1 LGINGLIQQVYM
13 LNNVFI
19 NELGQVPLQNKPLEI
34 TERKGLGHPDSM
46 CDNIM
51 NQISVDLSTEYMKR
65 FGKIY
70 HHNLDKGLIAA
81 GETSVNFGGG
91 KVKEPILI
99 IYGDRATFKVGNE
112 EVPVND
118 IAEKS
123 TCSWLKKNLRFV
135 DPDVH
140 VKFQSEI
147 KPGSAALQDIFSRKR
162 KGEFLGA
169 NDTSA
174 AVGFAPYTEQE
185 KLILG
190 LEKYLNSREFKK
202 VHPESGEDIKLMA
215 LRRGRKVDLTV
226 AMAIVDRFIK
236 SEDDYFK
243 RKDEIYDSINTWI
256 DAKGGF
262 EEVKVSLNALDARGR
277 GLDGL
282 YLTVLGTSAE
292 AGDSGQ
298 VGRGNNVRG
307 VIALLRPMSS
317 EAAAGKNPVSHVG
330 KIYNMLCYKI
340 ADRIIEEVNGVDE
353 TYVWL
358 LSRIGRPINE
368 PSVISAQVIPQ
379 KGVAMKSLEPS
390 IEEIIEDEFDHL
402 DEFCNAL
409 ADGHVGLR

>member
-1 LGINGLIQQVYM
+1 M
-13 LNNVFI
+13 NNVFI
-19 NELGQVPLQNKPLEI
+19 NELGQVPLQERPLEI
-34 TERKGLGHPDSM
+34 TERKGLGHPDTM

-51 NQISVDLSTEYMKR
+51 NQISVDLSTEYLKR
-65 FGKIY
+65 FGNIY
-70 HHNLDKGLIAA
+70 HHNMDKGLIAA
-81 GETSVNFGGG
+81 GETSVKFGGG
-91 KVKEPILI
+91 KVNKPILI
-99 IYGDRATFKVGNE
+99 VYGDRATFKVGNE
-112 EVPVND
+112 EVPVNE
-118 IAEKS
+118 IAMKS
-123 TCSWLKKNLRFV
+123 TKAWLRKNLRFV

-140 VKFQSEI
+140 VKYQSEI
-147 KPGSAALQDIFSRKR
+147 KPGSAALQDIFGRKK
-162 KGEFLGA
+162 KGEYLGA

-190 LEKYLNSREFKK
+190 LENYLNSKEFKK
-202 VHPESGEDIKLMA
+202 EHPESGEDIKLMA
-215 LRRGRKVDLTV
+215 LRRGKKVDLTV
-226 AMAIVDRFIK
+226 AIAMVDRFIG
-236 SEDDYFK
+236 SEDEYFK
-243 RKDEIYDSINTWI
+243 RKAEISDAIDAWI
-256 DAKGGF
+256 DDKGGF

-330 KIYNMLCYKI
+330 KIYNMLCYRI
-340 ADRIIEEVNGVDE
+340 ADRIIDEVSGVTE

-368 PSVISAQVIPQ
+368 PSVVSAQLIPE
-379 KGVAMKSLEPS
+379 KGVSLKSLQPS
-390 IEEIIEDEFDHL
+390 IENIIDDEFEHL
-402 DEFCNAL
+402 DEFCSAL

>member
-1 LGINGLIQQVYM
+1 M
-13 LNNVFI
+13 NNVFI
-19 NELGQVPLQNKPLEI
+19 NELGQVPLQDRPLEI
-34 TERKGLGHPDSM
+34 TERKGLGHPDTM

-51 NQISVDLSTEYMKR
+51 NQISVDLSTEYLKR
-65 FGKIY
+65 FGNIY

-81 GETSVNFGGG
+81 GETSVKFGGG
-91 KVKEPILI
+91 KVTKPILI
-99 IYGDRATFKVGNE
+99 VYGDRATFKVGDDE
-112 EVPVND
+112 IPVNE
-118 IAEKS
+118 IAMKS
-123 TCSWLKKNLRFV
+123 TKAWLKKNLRFI

-140 VKFQSEI
+140 VKYQSEI
-147 KPGSAALQDIFSRKR
+147 KPGSAALRDIFGRKKR
-162 KGEFLGA
+162 GEFLGA

-190 LEKYLNSREFKK
+190 LENYLNSKDFKK
-202 VHPESGEDIKLMA
+202 EHPESGEDIKLMA
-215 LRRGRKVDLTV
+215 LRRGKKVDLTIAI
-226 AMAIVDRFIK
+226 AMVDRYIG
-236 SEDDYFK
+236 SEDEYFK
-243 RKDEIYDSINTWI
+243 RKTEISDAINRWI
-256 DAKGGF
+256 DDKGGF
-262 EEVKVSLNALDARGR
+262 EEVKVNLNALDARSR

-330 KIYNMLCYKI
+330 KIYNMLCYRI
-340 ADRIIEEVNGVDE
+340 ADRIIDEVSGVNE

-368 PSVISAQVIPQ
+368 PSVISAQLIPE
-379 KGVAMKSLEPS
+379 KGVSLKSLQPS
-390 IEEIIEDEFDHL
+390 IENIIDDEFEHL
-402 DEFCNAL
+402 DDFCNAL

>member
-1 LGINGLIQQVYM
+1 M
-13 LNNVFI
+13 NNVFI
-19 NELGQVPLQNKPLEI
+19 NELSQVPLQERSLEI
-34 TERKGLGHPDSM
+34 TERKGLGHPDTM

-51 NQISVDLSTEYMKR
+51 NQISVDLSTEYIKR
-65 FGKIY
+65 FGNIY

-81 GETSVNFGGG
+81 GETTVKFGGG
-91 KVKEPILI
+91 KVNRPILI
-99 IYGDRATFKVGNE
+99 VYGDRATFKVGDE
-112 EVPVND
+112 EVPVNE

-123 TCSWLKKNLRFV
+123 TKLWLKKNLRFI
-135 DPDVH
+135 DPDIH

-147 KPGSAALQDIFSRKR
+147 RPGSAALQDIFSRKK

-190 LEKYLNSREFKK
+190 LEKYLNSKEFKK
-202 VHPESGEDIKLMA
+202 EHPESGEDIKLMA
-215 LRRGRKVDLTV
+215 LRREKKVDLTV
-226 AMAIVDRFIK
+226 AMAIVDRYIN
-236 SEDDYFK
+236 SENDYFK
-243 RKDEIYDSINTWI
+243 RKDEISDAITTWI
-256 DAKGGF
+256 DDKGGF
-262 EEVKVSLNALDARGR
+262 EEVKVSLNALDVRGR

-330 KIYNMLCYKI
+330 KIYNMLCYRI
-340 ADRIIEEVNGVDE
+340 ADRIIDEVSGVQE

-368 PSVISAQVIPQ
+368 PSVISAQLIPQ
-379 KGVAMKSLEPS
+379 KGVNVKSLQPS
-390 IEEIIEDEFDHL
+390 VEEIIDDEFEHL
-402 DEFCNAL
+402 DDFCSAL

>member
-1 LGINGLIQQVYM
+1 M
-13 LNNVFI
+13 KALNNVFI
-19 NELGQVPLQNKPLEI
+19 NELGQVPLQSRPLEI
-34 TERKGLGHPDSM
+34 TERKGLGHPDTM

-65 FGKIY
+65 FGNIY
-70 HHNLDKGLIAA
+70 HHNMDKGLIAA
-81 GETSVNFGGG
+81 GETSVKFGGG
-91 KVKEPILI
+91 KVTKPILI
-99 IYGDRATFKVGNE
+99 VYGDRATFKVGDE
-112 EVPVND
+112 DVPVNE

-123 TCSWLKKNLRFV
+123 TKTWLKKNLRFV

-147 KPGSAALQDIFSRKR
+147 KPGSPALQDIFSRKK

-190 LEKYLNSREFKK
+190 LEKYLNSKEYKK
-202 VHPESGEDIKLMA
+202 EHPEAGEDIKIMA
-215 LRRGRKVDLTV
+215 LRLGKKVDLTV
-226 AMAIVDRFIK
+226 AMAMVDRFIK

-256 DAKGGF
+256 DDKGGF

-330 KIYNMLCYKI
+330 KIYNMLCYRI
-340 ADRIIEEVNGVDE
+340 ADRIVDEVSGVEE

-358 LSRIGRPINE
+358 LSRIGCPINE
-368 PSVISAQVIPQ
+368 PSVVSAQVIPQ
-379 KGVAMKSLEPS
+379 KGVVMKSLEPS
-390 IEEIIEDEFDHL
+390 INEIIADEFEHL
-402 DEFCNAL
+402 DEFCTAL
-409 ADGHVGLR
+409 ADGHIGLR

>member
-1 LGINGLIQQVYM
+1 M
-13 LNNVFI
+13 NNVFI
-19 NELGQVPLQNKPLEI
+19 NELGQVPLQERPLEI
-34 TERKGLGHPDSM
+34 TERKGLGHPDTM

-51 NQISVDLSTEYMKR
+51 NQISVDLSTEYLKR
-65 FGKIY
+65 FGNIY
-70 HHNLDKGLIAA
+70 HHNMDKGLIAA
-81 GETSVNFGGG
+81 GETSVKFGGG
-91 KVKEPILI
+91 KVNKPILI
-99 IYGDRATFKVGNE
+99 VYGDRATFKVGDE
-112 EVPVND
+112 EVPVNE
-118 IAEKS
+118 IAMKS
-123 TCSWLKKNLRFV
+123 TKAWLRKNLRFI

-140 VKFQSEI
+140 VKYQSEI
-147 KPGSAALQDIFSRKR
+147 KPGSAALQDIFGRKK
-162 KGEFLGA
+162 KGEYLGA

-190 LEKYLNSREFKK
+190 LENYLNSKEFKK
-202 VHPESGEDIKLMA
+202 EHPESGEDIKLMA
-215 LRRGRKVDLTV
+215 LRRGKKVDLTV
-226 AMAIVDRFIK
+226 AIAMVDRFIG
-236 SEDDYFK
+236 SEDEYFK
-243 RKDEIYDSINTWI
+243 RKAEISDSIDAWI
-256 DAKGGF
+256 DDKGGF

-330 KIYNMLCYKI
+330 KIYNMLCYRI
-340 ADRIIEEVNGVDE
+340 ADRIIDEVSGVTE

-368 PSVISAQVIPQ
+368 PSVVSAQLIPE
-379 KGVAMKSLEPS
+379 KGVALKSLQPS
-390 IEEIIEDEFDHL
+390 IENIIDDEFEHL
-402 DEFCNAL
+402 DEFCSAL

>member
-1 LGINGLIQQVYM
+1 M
-13 LNNVFI
+13 NNVFI

-34 TERKGLGHPDSM
+34 TERKGQGHPDTM

-70 HHNLDKGLIAA
+70 HHNMDKGLIAA
-81 GETSVNFGGG
+81 GETSVKFGGG
-91 KVKEPILI
+91 KVNKPILI

-112 EVPVND
+112 EVPVNE
-118 IAEKS
+118 IAERS
-123 TCSWLKKNLRFV
+123 TRSWLKKNLRFV

-147 KPGSAALQDIFSRKR
+147 KPGSAALQDIFSRKK

-202 VHPESGEDIKLMA
+202 AHPESGEDIKLMA

-390 IEEIIEDEFDHL
+390 IEEIIADEFDHL

>member
-1 LGINGLIQQVYM
+1 M
-13 LNNVFI
+13 NNVFI
-19 NELGQVPLQNKPLEI
+19 NELGQVPLQERPLEI
-34 TERKGLGHPDSM
+34 TERKGLGHPDTM

-51 NQISVDLSTEYMKR
+51 NQISVDLSTEYLKR
-65 FGKIY
+65 FGNIY
-70 HHNLDKGLIAA
+70 HHNMDKGLIAA
-81 GETSVNFGGG
+81 GETSVKFGGG
-91 KVKEPILI
+91 KVNKPILI
-99 IYGDRATFKVGNE
+99 VYGDRATFKVGNE
-112 EVPVND
+112 EVPVNE
-118 IAEKS
+118 IAMKS
-123 TCSWLKKNLRFV
+123 TKAWLRKNLRFV

-140 VKFQSEI
+140 VKYQSEI
-147 KPGSAALQDIFSRKR
+147 KPGSAALQDIFGRKK
-162 KGEFLGA
+162 KGEYLGA

-190 LEKYLNSREFKK
+190 LENYLNSKEFKK
-202 VHPESGEDIKLMA
+202 EHPESGEDIKLMA
-215 LRRGRKVDLTV
+215 LRRGKKVDLTV
-226 AMAIVDRFIK
+226 AIAMVDRFIG
-236 SEDDYFK
+236 SEDEYFK
-243 RKDEIYDSINTWI
+243 RKAEISDSIDAWI
-256 DAKGGF
+256 DDKGGF

-330 KIYNMLCYKI
+330 KIYNMLCYRI
-340 ADRIIEEVNGVDE
+340 ADRIIDEVSGVTE

-358 LSRIGRPINE
+358 LSRIGCPINE
-368 PSVISAQVIPQ
+368 PSVVSAQLIPE
-379 KGVAMKSLEPS
+379 KGVSLKSLQPS
-390 IEEIIEDEFDHL
+390 IENIIDDEFEHL
-402 DEFCNAL
+402 DEFCSAL

>member
-1 LGINGLIQQVYM
+1 VNP

-19 NELGQVPLQNKPLEI
+19 NELSQVPLQTRSLEI
-34 TERKGLGHPDSM
+34 TERKGLGHPDTM

-51 NQISVDLSTEYMKR
+51 NQISVDLSTEYLKR
-65 FGKIY
+65 FGNIY
-70 HHNLDKGLIAA
+70 HHNMDKGLIAA
-81 GETSVNFGGG
+81 GETQVKFGGG
-91 KVKEPILI
+91 KVLKPMLI
-99 IYGDRATFKVGNE
+99 VYGDRATFKVGDE
-112 EVPVND
+112 DVPVNE

-123 TCSWLKKNLRFV
+123 TKNWLKKNLRFV
-135 DPDVH
+135 DPDIH
-140 VKFQSEI
+140 LKFQSEI
-147 KPGSAALQDIFSRKR
+147 KPGSAALQDIFSRKK
-162 KGEFLGA
+162 KGEYLGA

-190 LEKYLNSREFKK
+190 LEKYLNSRDYKK
-202 VHPESGEDIKLMA
+202 EHPEVGEDIKIMG
-215 LRRGRKVDLTV
+215 LRRGKKVDLTV
-226 AMAIVDRFIK
+226 AIAIVDRFIK

-243 RKDEIYDSINTWI
+243 RKDEILETIHTWI
-256 DAKGGF
+256 DDKGGF
-262 EEVKVSLNALDARGR
+262 EGVDVALNALDVRGR

-292 AGDSGQ
+292 HGDSGQ

-330 KIYNMLCYKI
+330 KIYNMLCYTI
-340 ADRIIEEVNGVDE
+340 ADRIIDEVAGVEE

-379 KGVAMKSLEPS
+379 KGVAMNSLESS
-390 IEEIIEDEFDHL
+390 IEEIINDEFDHL
-402 DEFCNAL
+402 DDFCDAL

>member
-1 LGINGLIQQVYM
+1 M
-13 LNNVFI
+13 NNVFI
-19 NELGQVPLQNKPLEI
+19 NELGQVPLQERPLEI
-34 TERKGLGHPDSM
+34 TERKGLGHPDTM

-51 NQISVDLSTEYMKR
+51 NQISVDLSTEYLKR
-65 FGKIY
+65 FGNIY
-70 HHNLDKGLIAA
+70 HHNMDKGLIAA
-81 GETSVNFGGG
+81 GETSVKFGGG
-91 KVKEPILI
+91 KVNKPILI
-99 IYGDRATFKVGNE
+99 VYGDRATFKVGDE
-112 EVPVND
+112 EVPVNE
-118 IAEKS
+118 IAMKS
-123 TCSWLKKNLRFV
+123 TKAWLRKNLRFV

-140 VKFQSEI
+140 VKYQSEI
-147 KPGSAALQDIFSRKR
+147 KPGSAALQDIFGRKK
-162 KGEFLGA
+162 KGEYLGA

-190 LEKYLNSREFKK
+190 LENYLNSKEFKK
-202 VHPESGEDIKLMA
+202 EHPESGEDIKLMA
-215 LRRGRKVDLTV
+215 LRRGKKVDLTV
-226 AMAIVDRFIK
+226 AIAMVDRFIG
-236 SEDDYFK
+236 SEDEYFK
-243 RKDEIYDSINTWI
+243 RKAEISDAIDAWI
-256 DAKGGF
+256 DDKGGF

-330 KIYNMLCYKI
+330 KIYNMLCYRI
-340 ADRIIEEVNGVDE
+340 ADRIIDEVSGVTE

-358 LSRIGRPINE
+358 RSRIGRPINE
-368 PSVISAQVIPQ
+368 PSVVSAQLIPE
-379 KGVAMKSLEPS
+379 KGVALKSLQPS
-390 IEEIIEDEFDHL
+390 IENIIDDEFEHL
-402 DEFCNAL
+402 DEFCSAL

>member
-1 LGINGLIQQVYM
+1 M
-13 LNNVFI
+13 NNVFI
-19 NELGQVPLQNKPLEI
+19 NELSQVPLQSRPLEI
-34 TERKGLGHPDSM
+34 TERKGLGHPDTM

-65 FGKIY
+65 FGNIY
-70 HHNLDKGLIAA
+70 HHNMDKGLIAA
-81 GETSVNFGGG
+81 GETEVKFGGG
-91 KVKEPILI
+91 KIVKPILI
-99 IYGDRATFKVGNE
+99 VYGDRATFKVGDE
-112 EVPVND
+112 EVPVNE

-123 TCSWLKKNLRFV
+123 TKAWLKKNIRFI
-135 DPDVH
+135 DPEKH
-140 VKFQSEI
+140 IKFQSEI
-147 KPGSAALQDIFSRKR
+147 KPGSAALQDIFSRKK

-185 KLILG
+185 KLIIG
-190 LEKYLNSREFKK
+190 LEKYLNSKEYKK
-202 VHPESGEDIKLMA
+202 EHPEAGEDIKLMA
-215 LRRGRKVDLTV
+215 LRRGKKVDLTI
-226 AMAIVDRFIK
+226 AMAMVDRYIK

-243 RKDEIYDSINTWI
+243 RKDEIYESVNDWI

-282 YLTVLGTSAE
+282 YLTVMGTSAE

-330 KIYNMLCYKI
+330 KIYNMLCYRI
-340 ADRIIEEVNGVDE
+340 ADRIADEVNGVEE

-358 LSRIGRPINE
+358 LSRIGHPIND
-368 PSVISAQVIPQ
+368 PSAVSAQVIPQ
-379 KGVAMKSLEPS
+379 KGVQMKSLEPS
-390 IEEIIEDEFDHL
+390 IMEIIEDEFAHL
-402 DEFCNAL
+402 DEFCTDL
-409 ADGHVGLR
+409 AKGHVGLR

>member
-1 LGINGLIQQVYM
+1 M
-13 LNNVFI
+13 KNVFI
-19 NELGQVPLQNKPLEI
+19 NELSQVPLQNRPLEI
-34 TERKGLGHPDSM
+34 TERKGLGHPDTM

-51 NQISVDLSTEYMKR
+51 NQISVDLSTEYLRK
-65 FGKIY
+65 FGNIY
-70 HHNLDKGLIAA
+70 HHNMDKGLIAA
-81 GETSVNFGGG
+81 GETSVKFGGG
-91 KVKEPILI
+91 KVNKPILI
-99 IYGDRATFKVGNE
+99 VYGDRATFKVGDEEIPINE
-112 EVPVND
+112 

-123 TCSWLKKNLRFV
+123 TKAWFKKNIRFV

-140 VKFQSEI
+140 LKFQSEI
-147 KPGSAALQDIFSRKR
+147 KPGSAALQDIFSRKK
-162 KGEFLGA
+162 KGEYLGA

-190 LEKYLNSREFKK
+190 LEKYLNSKEYKK
-202 VHPESGEDIKLMA
+202 EHPEAGEDIKIMA
-215 LRRGRKVDLTV
+215 LRRGKKVDLTV
-226 AMAIVDRFIK
+226 AMAMVDHFIK

-243 RKDEIYDSINTWI
+243 RKDEIFNSINTWI

-262 EEVKVSLNALDARGR
+262 EEVNVNLNALDVRGR
-277 GLDGL
+277 GIDGL

-330 KIYNMLCYKI
+330 KIYNMLCYRI
-340 ADRIIEEVNGVDE
+340 ADRIVAEVNGVDE

-358 LSRIGRPINE
+358 LSRIGHPINE
-368 PSVISAQVIPQ
+368 PNVVSAQIIPQ
-379 KGVAMKSLEPS
+379 NGVSIKSLESS
-390 IEEIIEDEFDHL
+390 IKEIISDEFDHL
-402 DEFCNAL
+402 DDFCTAL
-409 ADGHVGLR
+409 ADGHIGLR

>member
-1 LGINGLIQQVYM
+1 M
-13 LNNVFI
+13 NNVFI
-19 NELGQVPLQNKPLEI
+19 NELSQVPLQERPLEI
-34 TERKGLGHPDSM
+34 TERKGLGHPDTM

-51 NQISVDLSTEYMKR
+51 NQISVDLSTEYIKR
-65 FGKIY
+65 FGNIY

-81 GETSVNFGGG
+81 GETTVKFGGG
-91 KVKEPILI
+91 KVNRPILI
-99 IYGDRATFKVGNE
+99 VYGDRATFKVGE
-112 EVPVND
+112 EEIPVNE

-123 TCSWLKKNLRFV
+123 TKLWLKKNLRFI
-135 DPDVH
+135 DPDIH

-147 KPGSAALQDIFSRKR
+147 RPGSAALQDIFSRKK
-162 KGEFLGA
+162 KGQFLGA

-190 LEKYLNSREFKK
+190 LEKYLNSKEFKK
-202 VHPESGEDIKLMA
+202 EHPESGEDIKLMA
-215 LRRGRKVDLTV
+215 LRREKKVDLTV
-226 AMAIVDRFIK
+226 AMAIVDRYIN
-236 SEDDYFK
+236 SENDYFK
-243 RKDEIYDSINTWI
+243 RKDEISDAITTWI
-256 DAKGGF
+256 DDKGGF
-262 EEVKVSLNALDARGR
+262 EEVKVSLNALDVRGR

-330 KIYNMLCYKI
+330 KIYNMLCYRI
-340 ADRIIEEVNGVDE
+340 ADRIIDEVSGVQE

-368 PSVISAQVIPQ
+368 PSVISAQLIPQ
-379 KGVAMKSLEPS
+379 KGVNVKSLQPS
-390 IEEIIEDEFDHL
+390 VEEIIDDEFEHL
-402 DEFCNAL
+402 DDFCSAL

>member
-1 LGINGLIQQVYM
+1 
-13 LNNVFI
+13 
-19 NELGQVPLQNKPLEI
+19 
-34 TERKGLGHPDSM
+34 M

-65 FGKIY
+65 FGNIY
-70 HHNLDKGLIAA
+70 HHNMDKGLIAA
-81 GETSVNFGGG
+81 GETSVKFGGG
-91 KVKEPILI
+91 KVIKPILI

-118 IAEKS
+118 IAERS
-123 TCSWLKKNLRFV
+123 TSEWLKKNLRFV

-147 KPGSAALQDIFSRKR
+147 KPGSAALQDIFRRKK

-202 VHPESGEDIKLMA
+202 EHPESGEDIKLMA
-215 LRRGRKVDLTV
+215 LRHGRKVDLTV
-226 AMAIVDRFIK
+226 AMAMVDRFIK

-256 DAKGGF
+256 NAKGGF

-330 KIYNMLCYKI
+330 KIYNMLCYQI
-340 ADRIIEEVNGVDE
+340 AERIIDEVNGVDE

-368 PSVISAQVIPQ
+368 PSVISAQIIPQ
-379 KGVAMKSLEPS
+379 KGVAMKSLEPN
-390 IEEIIEDEFDHL
+390 IEDIIADEFDHL

-409 ADGHVGLR
+409 ADGHIGLR

>member
-1 LGINGLIQQVYM
+1 M
-13 LNNVFI
+13 NNVFI
-19 NELGQVPLQNKPLEI
+19 NELGQVPLQERPLEI
-34 TERKGLGHPDSM
+34 TERKGLGHPDTM

-51 NQISVDLSTEYMKR
+51 NQISVDLSTEYLKR
-65 FGKIY
+65 FGNIY
-70 HHNLDKGLIAA
+70 HHNMDKGLIAA
-81 GETSVNFGGG
+81 GETSVKFGGG
-91 KVKEPILI
+91 KVNKPILI
-99 IYGDRATFKVGNE
+99 VYGDRATFKVGNE
-112 EVPVND
+112 EVPVNE
-118 IAEKS
+118 IAMKS
-123 TCSWLKKNLRFV
+123 TKAWLRKNLRFV

-140 VKFQSEI
+140 VKYQSEI
-147 KPGSAALQDIFSRKR
+147 KPGSAALQDIFGRKK
-162 KGEFLGA
+162 KGEYLGA

-190 LEKYLNSREFKK
+190 LENYLNSKEFKK
-202 VHPESGEDIKLMA
+202 EHPESGEDIKLMA
-215 LRRGRKVDLTV
+215 LRRGKKVDLTV
-226 AMAIVDRFIK
+226 AIAMVDRFIG
-236 SEDDYFK
+236 SEDEYFK
-243 RKDEIYDSINTWI
+243 RKAEISDAIDAWI
-256 DAKGGF
+256 DDKGGF

-330 KIYNMLCYKI
+330 KIYNMLCYRI
-340 ADRIIEEVNGVDE
+340 ADRIIDEVSGVTE

-368 PSVISAQVIPQ
+368 PSVVSAQLIPE
-379 KGVAMKSLEPS
+379 KGVALKSLQPS
-390 IEEIIEDEFDHL
+390 IENIIDDEFEHL
-402 DEFCNAL
+402 DEFCSAL

>member
-1 LGINGLIQQVYM
+1 VNALYNI
-13 LNNVFI
+13 FI
-19 NELGQVPLQNKPLEI
+19 NELSQVPLQSRPLEI
-34 TERKGLGHPDSM
+34 TERKGLGHPDTM

-65 FGKIY
+65 FGIIY

-81 GETSVNFGGG
+81 GETTVKFGGG
-91 KVKEPILI
+91 KVNKPILI
-99 IYGDRATFKVGNE
+99 VYGDRATFKVGKE
-112 EVPVND
+112 EVPVNE

-123 TCSWLKKNLRFV
+123 TRNWLKKNLRFI
-135 DPDVH
+135 DPDIH

-147 KPGSAALQDIFSRKR
+147 KPGSAALRDIFSRKK
-162 KGEFLGA
+162 KGEYLGA

-185 KLILG
+185 KLIVG
-190 LEKYLNSREFKK
+190 LEKYLNSRDYKK
-202 VHPESGEDIKLMA
+202 EHPEVGEDIKIMG
-215 LRRGRKVDLTV
+215 LRRGKKVDLTV
-226 AMAIVDRFIK
+226 AIAIVDRFIK

-243 RKDEIYDSINTWI
+243 HKDEIRDSIYTWI
-256 DAKGGF
+256 DDKGGF
-262 EEVKVSLNALDARGR
+262 EGVDVSLNALDAKGR

-340 ADRIIEEVNGVDE
+340 ADRIIDEVNGIEE

-379 KGVAMKSLEPS
+379 KGVSMKSLQPS
-390 IEEIIEDEFDHL
+390 IEEIIDDEFDHL
-402 DEFCNAL
+402 DDFCNAL

>member
-1 LGINGLIQQVYM
+1 VNA

-19 NELGQVPLQNKPLEI
+19 NELSQVPLQNRALEI
-34 TERKGLGHPDSM
+34 TERKGLGHPDTM

-65 FGKIY
+65 FGNIY
-70 HHNLDKGLIAA
+70 HHNMDKGLIAA
-81 GETSVNFGGG
+81 GETTVKFGGG
-91 KVKEPILI
+91 RVNKPILI
-99 IYGDRATFKVGNE
+99 VYGDRATFKVGGEDVLVNE
-112 EVPVND
+112 

-123 TCSWLKKNLRFV
+123 TFI
-135 DPDVH
+135 DPEKH

-147 KPGSAALQDIFSRKR
+147 KPGSAALQDIFSRKK
-162 KGEFLGA
+162 KGEYLGA

-190 LEKYLNSREFKK
+190 LEKYLNSKEYKK
-202 VHPESGEDIKLMA
+202 EHPETGEDIKIMA
-215 LRRGRKVDLTV
+215 LRRGNKVDLTV
-226 AMAIVDRFIK
+226 AVAMVDRFIK
-236 SEDDYFK
+236 NEDDYFK

-256 DAKGGF
+256 DDKGGF

-298 VGRGNNVRG
+298 VGRGHNVRG

-330 KIYNMLCYKI
+330 KIYNMLCYRI
-340 ADRIIEEVNGVDE
+340 ADRIIDEVNGVEE

-368 PSVISAQVIPQ
+368 PSVVSAQVIPQ
-379 KGVAMKSLEPS
+379 KGVAMKSLESS
-390 IEEIIEDEFDHL
+390 INEIIADEFDHL
-402 DEFCNAL
+402 DDFCTAL

>member
-1 LGINGLIQQVYM
+1 M
-13 LNNVFI
+13 NNVFI
-19 NELGQVPLQNKPLEI
+19 NELGQVPLQERPLEI
-34 TERKGLGHPDSM
+34 TERKGLGHPDTM

-51 NQISVDLSTEYMKR
+51 NQISVDLSTEYLKR
-65 FGKIY
+65 FGNIY
-70 HHNLDKGLIAA
+70 HHNMDKGLIAA
-81 GETSVNFGGG
+81 GETSVKFGGG
-91 KVKEPILI
+91 KVNKPILI
-99 IYGDRATFKVGNE
+99 VYGDRATFKVGNE
-112 EVPVND
+112 EVPVNE
-118 IAEKS
+118 IAMKS
-123 TCSWLKKNLRFV
+123 TKAWLRKNLRFV

-140 VKFQSEI
+140 VKYQSEI
-147 KPGSAALQDIFSRKR
+147 KPGSAALQDIFGRKK
-162 KGEFLGA
+162 KGEYLGA

-190 LEKYLNSREFKK
+190 LENYLNSKEFKK
-202 VHPESGEDIKLMA
+202 EHPESGEDIKLMA
-215 LRRGRKVDLTV
+215 LRRGKKVDLTV
-226 AMAIVDRFIK
+226 AIAMVDRFIG
-236 SEDDYFK
+236 SEDEYFK
-243 RKDEIYDSINTWI
+243 RKAEISDSIDAWI
-256 DAKGGF
+256 DDKGGF

-330 KIYNMLCYKI
+330 KIYNMLCYRI
-340 ADRIIEEVNGVDE
+340 ADRIIDEVSGVTE

-368 PSVISAQVIPQ
+368 PSVVSAQLIPE
-379 KGVAMKSLEPS
+379 KGVSLKSLQPS
-390 IEEIIEDEFDHL
+390 IENIIDDEFEHL
-402 DEFCNAL
+402 DEFCSAL

>member
-1 LGINGLIQQVYM
+1 M
-13 LNNVFI
+13 NNVFI
-19 NELGQVPLQNKPLEI
+19 NELGQVPLQERPLEI
-34 TERKGLGHPDSM
+34 TERKGLGHPDTM

-51 NQISVDLSTEYMKR
+51 NQISVDLSTEYLKR
-65 FGKIY
+65 FGNIY
-70 HHNLDKGLIAA
+70 HHNMDKGLIAA
-81 GETSVNFGGG
+81 GETSVKFGGG
-91 KVKEPILI
+91 KVNKPILI
-99 IYGDRATFKVGNE
+99 VYGDRATFKVGDE
-112 EVPVND
+112 VVPVNE
-118 IAEKS
+118 IAMKS
-123 TCSWLKKNLRFV
+123 TKAWLKKNLRFI

-140 VKFQSEI
+140 VKYQSEI
-147 KPGSAALQDIFSRKR
+147 KPGSAALQDIFGRKK
-162 KGEFLGA
+162 KGEYLGA

-190 LEKYLNSREFKK
+190 LETYINSREFKK
-202 VHPESGEDIKLMA
+202 EHPEAGEDVKIMA

-226 AMAIVDRFIK
+226 AIAMVDRFIG
-236 SEDDYFK
+236 SEDEYFK
-243 RKDEIYDSINTWI
+243 RKAEICDAMNAWI
-256 DAKGGF
+256 DDKGGF
-262 EEVKVSLNALDARGR
+262 EEVKVSLNALDVRGR

-330 KIYNMLCYKI
+330 KIYNMLCYRI
-340 ADRIIEEVNGVDE
+340 ADRIIDEVSGVKE

-368 PSVISAQVIPQ
+368 PSVISAQLIPE
-379 KGVAMKSLEPS
+379 KGVALKSLQPS
-390 IEEIIEDEFDHL
+390 VENIIDYEFEHL
-402 DEFCNAL
+402 DEFCSAL

>member
-1 LGINGLIQQVYM
+1 M
-13 LNNVFI
+13 NNVFI
-19 NELGQVPLQNKPLEI
+19 NELGQVPLQERPLEI
-34 TERKGLGHPDSM
+34 TERKGLGHPDTM

-51 NQISVDLSTEYMKR
+51 NQISVDLSTEYLKR
-65 FGKIY
+65 FGNIY
-70 HHNLDKGLIAA
+70 HHNMDKGLIAA
-81 GETSVNFGGG
+81 GETSVKFGGG
-91 KVKEPILI
+91 KVNKPILI
-99 IYGDRATFKVGNE
+99 VYGDRATFKVGDE
-112 EVPVND
+112 VVPVNE
-118 IAEKS
+118 IAMKS
-123 TCSWLKKNLRFV
+123 TKAWLRKNLRFV

-140 VKFQSEI
+140 VKYQSEI
-147 KPGSAALQDIFSRKR
+147 KPGSAALQDIFGRKK
-162 KGEFLGA
+162 KGEYLGA

-190 LEKYLNSREFKK
+190 LENYLNSKEFKK
-202 VHPESGEDIKLMA
+202 EHPESGEDIKLMA
-215 LRRGRKVDLTV
+215 LRRGKKVDLTV
-226 AMAIVDRFIK
+226 AIAMVDRFIG
-236 SEDDYFK
+236 SEDEYFK
-243 RKDEIYDSINTWI
+243 RKAEISDAIDAWI
-256 DAKGGF
+256 DDKGGF

-330 KIYNMLCYKI
+330 KIYNMLCYRI
-340 ADRIIEEVNGVDE
+340 ADRIIDEVSGVTE

-368 PSVISAQVIPQ
+368 PSVVSAQLIPE
-379 KGVAMKSLEPS
+379 KGVSLKSLQPS
-390 IEEIIEDEFDHL
+390 IENIIDDEFEHL
-402 DEFCNAL
+402 DEFCSAL